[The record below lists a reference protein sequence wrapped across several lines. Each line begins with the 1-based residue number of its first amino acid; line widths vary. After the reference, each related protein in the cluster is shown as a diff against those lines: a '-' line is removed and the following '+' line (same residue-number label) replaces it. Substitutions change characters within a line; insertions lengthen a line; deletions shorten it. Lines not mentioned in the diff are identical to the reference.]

1 MPISQLEEKLGL
13 SISCRKYLTI
23 CFTLHSFLKLVC
35 LFFLEGN
42 KRENVAA
49 KIGHE
54 SFFFKC
60 KIYMCVHIDINMWC
74 WFIRDTQAF
83 VWSLCRHSYL
93 TCDLAK
99 TSSDPPPR
107 WQSNKVS
114 LCRKHRLTYLNVLC
128 RKNTILWYNKWK
140 ASRCVI
146 SSSYRLNMYIQRV
159 VRTDLTEMYH

>member
-1 MPISQLEEKLGL
+1 MQEVSNNLFHPSQLFKISLGFFWREISEKMLL
-13 SISCRKYLTI
+13 QKSDTNL
-23 CFTLHSFLKLVC
+23 
-35 LFFLEGN
+35 
-42 KRENVAA
+42 
-49 KIGHE
+49 
-54 SFFFKC
+54 FFFKC

-128 RKNTILWYNKWK
+128 RKNK
-140 ASRCVI
+140 
-146 SSSYRLNMYIQRV
+146 IQWMESIQV
-159 VRTDLTEMYH
+159 CDFFII